1 MESGGGEADYPP
13 LRSWK
18 EVNSMVWTET
28 LKLWRVAGPLRSW
41 KEVNSMVWT
50 ETLKL
55 WRVAGP
61 LALQI
66 MCHFGIESLATVF
79 VGHIGNL
86 ELSAVS
92 VSLSIIGTF
101 TYGFLVPFLFP
112 PSLSLSLSLSL
123 PLPFSVSVFYSL

>member
-1 MESGGGEADYPP
+1 MESGEGEGEGDYPP

-18 EVNSMVWTET
+18 EV
-28 LKLWRVAGPLRSW
+28 K
-41 KEVNSMVWT
+41 SMVWT

-66 MCHFGIESLATVF
+66 MCHFGIESLTTAF

-101 TYGFLVPFLFP
+101 TFGFLVPFLFP
-112 PSLSLSLSLSL
+112 LSLSLSFSLSAASIFR
-123 PLPFSVSVFYSL
+123 FSF

>member
-1 MESGGGEADYPP
+1 MESGGGEGDY
-13 LRSWK
+13 L
-18 EVNSMVWTET
+18 
-28 LKLWRVAGPLRSW
+28 PLRSW

-66 MCHFGIESLATVF
+66 MCHFGIESLTTVF

-112 PSLSLSLSLSL
+112 LSLSLSLSAASIFR
-123 PLPFSVSVFYSL
+123 FSFLFSLDLALGLLLRMECGWV

>member
-1 MESGGGEADYPP
+1 MESGGGEGDYP
-13 LRSWK
+13 
-18 EVNSMVWTET
+18 
-28 LKLWRVAGPLRSW
+28 PLRSW

-66 MCHFGIESLATVF
+66 MCHFGIESLTTVF

-112 PSLSLSLSLSL
+112 LSLSL

>member
-1 MESGGGEADYPP
+1 MESGGGEGDYP
-13 LRSWK
+13 
-18 EVNSMVWTET
+18 
-28 LKLWRVAGPLRSW
+28 PLRSW

-66 MCHFGIESLATVF
+66 MCHFGIESLTTVF

-112 PSLSLSLSLSL
+112 LSLSAASIFRFSFLFSLDL
-123 PLPFSVSVFYSL
+123 ALGLLLRKECGWV

>member
-1 MESGGGEADYPP
+1 MESGGGEGDYP
-13 LRSWK
+13 
-18 EVNSMVWTET
+18 
-28 LKLWRVAGPLRSW
+28 PLRSW

-66 MCHFGIESLATVF
+66 MCEFGIESITTVF

-92 VSLSIIGTF
+92 VSLSIVGTF
-101 TYGFLVPFLFP
+101 TFGFMVPFLFP
-112 PSLSLSLSLSL
+112 LSLSL
-123 PLPFSVSVFYSL
+123 PLPFSVSVSYSL

>member
-1 MESGGGEADYPP
+1 MESGEGEGEGDYP
-13 LRSWK
+13 
-18 EVNSMVWTET
+18 
-28 LKLWRVAGPLRSW
+28 PLRSW

-66 MCHFGIESLATVF
+66 MCHFGIESLTTAF

-101 TYGFLVPFLFP
+101 TFGFLVPFLFP
-112 PSLSLSLSLSL
+112 LSLSLSLSLSAASIFR
-123 PLPFSVSVFYSL
+123 FSFLFSLDLALGLLLRMECG

>member
-1 MESGGGEADYPP
+1 MESGGGEGDYPP

-18 EVNSMVWTET
+18 EVNSM
-28 LKLWRVAGPLRSW
+28 A
-41 KEVNSMVWT
+41 WT

-66 MCHFGIESLATVF
+66 MCHFGIESLTTVF

-101 TYGFLVPFLFP
+101 TYGFLVPFLF
-112 PSLSLSLSLSL
+112 SLSLSLSFSLSAASIFR
-123 PLPFSVSVFYSL
+123 FSFLFSLDLALGLLLRMECGWV

>member
-1 MESGGGEADYPP
+1 MESGGGEGDYPP
-13 LRSWK
+13 
-18 EVNSMVWTET
+18 M
-28 LKLWRVAGPLRSW
+28 RSW

-66 MCHFGIESLATVF
+66 MCHFGIESLTTVF

-112 PSLSLSLSLSL
+112 LSLSLSLS
-123 PLPFSVSVFYSL
+123 FSLSAASIFRFSFLFSLDLALGLLLRMECGWV

>member
-1 MESGGGEADYPP
+1 MESGGGEGDYP
-13 LRSWK
+13 
-18 EVNSMVWTET
+18 
-28 LKLWRVAGPLRSW
+28 PLRSW

-66 MCHFGIESLATVF
+66 MCHFGIESLTTVF

-112 PSLSLSLSLSL
+112 LSLSLSFSLSAASIFR
-123 PLPFSVSVFYSL
+123 FSFLFSLDLALGLLLRMECGWV